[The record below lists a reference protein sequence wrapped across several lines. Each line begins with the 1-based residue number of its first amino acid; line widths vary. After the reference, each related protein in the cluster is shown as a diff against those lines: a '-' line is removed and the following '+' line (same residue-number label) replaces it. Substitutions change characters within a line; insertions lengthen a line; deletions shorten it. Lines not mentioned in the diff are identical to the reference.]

1 MKVVALNKKALFDY
15 DIQETIEA
23 GIVLRGDEVKSI
35 RQGKVSLIGAF
46 ATVHAGEIYLINCNI
61 TVYSHAYN
69 KSEELARQRRKLLLR
84 KRQIM
89 KLIGDMSRKGI
100 VLLPLKLYFT
110 EKNKVKVEIGLGKHK
125 KMSQQK
131 EILKERDIKRETMRD
146 IKRF

>member
-125 KMSQQK
+125 KMSQKK